1 MSTNP
6 CDRMEAAWDPA
17 RREQARQAL
26 AQSIDKYTRP
36 TQPAWAGNTSTQR
49 RPRT

>member
-17 RREQARQAL
+17 RREAARLAL
-26 AQSIDKYTRP
+26 AQQLDQHTRP
-36 TQPAWAGNTSTQR
+36 TSR
-49 RPRT
+49 SSK